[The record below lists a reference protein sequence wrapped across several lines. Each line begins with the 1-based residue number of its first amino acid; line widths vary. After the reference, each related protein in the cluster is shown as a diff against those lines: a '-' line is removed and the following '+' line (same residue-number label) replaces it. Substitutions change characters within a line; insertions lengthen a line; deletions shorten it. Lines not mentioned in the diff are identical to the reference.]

1 MIGVRRGPA
10 LSARK
15 RVEGFTLIE
24 VLVVVAIFSTAMV
37 AVTDMFLIANRAERK
52 VLGREDLAST
62 ARVAVEQMARGVRQ
76 GSIDYARYADPIEGG
91 ALGLTDTRLF
101 LLGSGGTTFTF
112 RSSESGCAPGSI
124 PCLIVEEN
132 GETASLTPQGVVVE
146 QFTVI
151 VNPTVN
157 PFERLPDGTYPDAS
171 QPTVTVVLALRSG
184 SGASAASVR
193 VQTTVASRAYVR

>member
-1 MIGVRRGPA
+1 MIGDNRGPA
-10 LSARK
+10 LS

-52 VLGREDLAST
+52 ILGREDIAST
-62 ARVAVEQMARGVRQ
+62 ARVAVEQIARGVRQ
-76 GSIDYARYADPIEGG
+76 GSIDYARYADPAEGG
-91 ALGLTDTRLF
+91 PIGLTDTRLF
-101 LLGSGGTTFTF
+101 LRGSDGNTFSF
-112 RSSESGCAPGSI
+112 RRGESGCEPGSI

-132 GETASLTPQGVVVE
+132 GETASLTPKGVVVE

-151 VNPTVN
+151 VNPTFN
-157 PFERLPDGTYPDAS
+157 PFERLPDGTYPNTA
-171 QPTVTVVLALRSG
+171 QPTVTVVLVLRSG
-184 SGASAASVR
+184 SGASAASIR